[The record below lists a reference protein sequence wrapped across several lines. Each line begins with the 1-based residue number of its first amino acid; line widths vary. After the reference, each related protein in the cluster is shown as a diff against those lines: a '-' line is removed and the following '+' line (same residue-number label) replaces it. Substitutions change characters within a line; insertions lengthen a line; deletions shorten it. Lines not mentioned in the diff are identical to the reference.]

1 MKWLKRIVLLL
12 IILLVLLCA
21 GVYFYLNSQKPVY
34 SGNLKLTSLSDTT
47 EVFFDTYGVPHIYGN
62 SEADVFRALG
72 YIHAQERLFQ
82 MELIRRVSSG
92 RISELFGSSV
102 LDVDRFF
109 RMLGIL
115 EHAKAS
121 AADFEKN
128 KNEPWYLAA
137 TAYLDGINQYIE
149 KGKTPL
155 EFTLLSIP
163 KEKYE
168 IKDLYLIVS
177 YVSFNFQM
185 AFRTDPLQDKIRNQ
199 WGIQYLKDLGLET
212 TDSIS
217 EKSTAANERIKQENL
232 FTAFE
237 KIQEKLPL
245 QVWSG
250 SNAMLVAASKS
261 KSGKVLFENDTHIG
275 HQQPSVWYESHL
287 ECPGFRFYGSWIA
300 GFPFAALGHSE
311 RHAWGMTIFENDDL
325 DFYKER
331 VNPDDSNQ
339 VWERDHW
346 ADLQRREET
355 IKVKDSADVNIVCRS
370 SAHGPVCSDVMQD
383 FQSLSP
389 DPVSACW
396 TFLREPNRMV
406 EITYGLAHAR
416 SMEEFRTSLSML
428 SAPGLNVLYADREDN
443 IAWWAAAKI
452 VKRASLADPSFI
464 LDGASGEQ
472 DWQGYYSFDENPSSV
487 NPPSGYI
494 YSCNQTPQPVNGMI
508 YPGYYL
514 PDDRSIRLNKLL
526 SEKDKLSLSDLQS
539 FNLDN
544 ENPVAKEA
552 MSIFLKNLDSKNFAD
567 ASPENELLK
576 ILQAWN
582 GSHNPEDVAPTFY
595 YRWYF
600 YVYRNTFND
609 ELGEKDAEAF
619 LKTHLQ
625 KKSTLSWLNNDST
638 KWWDNVS
645 TDGKRETMKEIINV
659 SFHAAFKDLI
669 AQHGNSPADW
679 TWSKLH
685 VLELAHP
692 LGIKWPLNYLFNVG
706 PYPIAGGLETLNNQS
721 FPLTQNLLYKTN
733 LGAAVRRTI
742 DFADPER
749 GFSVIPGGQSGNPMS
764 PHYRDQTKLYVEG
777 NLRSEL
783 MNEKDVSSQ
792 SKNKL
797 VFVPLTK

>member
-1 MKWLKRIVLLL
+1 MKWLKRILLSLSVLLF
-12 IILLVLLCA
+12 VLCA
-21 GVYFYLNSQKPVY
+21 GIYFYLQSQKPVY
-34 SGNLKLTSLSDTT
+34 SGELRLTGLSDKT
-47 EVFFDTYGVPHIYGN
+47 EVFFDTYGVPHIYGKN
-62 SEADVFRALG
+62 EADVFRALG

-121 AADFEKN
+121 AAEFEKH
-128 KNEPWYLAA
+128 KAEPWFVAA
-137 TAYLDGINQYIE
+137 TAYLEGVNEYIE

-163 KEKYE
+163 KEKFE

-185 AFRTDPLQDKIRNQ
+185 AFRTDPLQDKIKNE
-199 WGIQYLKDLGLET
+199 WGIKYLQDLGLET
-212 TDSIS
+212 YDSLMHNS
-217 EKSTAANERIKQENL
+217 GDSLMAIKKDNL
-232 FTAFE
+232 LSAFE
-237 KIQEKLPL
+237 SIQEKLPI

-250 SNAMLVAASKS
+250 SNSMLIAANKS

-311 RHAWGMTIFENDDL
+311 RHAWGITIFENDDL
-325 DFYKER
+325 DFYKEK
-331 VNPDDSNQ
+331 VNPEDSNQ

-346 ADLQRREET
+346 AELQLRKET
-355 IKVKDSADVNIVCRS
+355 IKVKDSADVNILCRT
-370 SAHGPVCSDVMQD
+370 SAHGPVCSDVMKD
-383 FQSLSP
+383 FQTLSP
-389 DPVSACW
+389 APVSACW
-396 TFLREPNRMV
+396 TFLREPNKMV
-406 EITYGLAHAR
+406 EITYGLAHAK
-416 SMEEFRTSLSML
+416 SMEEFRASLSQL
-428 SAPGLNVLYADREDN
+428 SAPGLNILYADREDN

-452 VKRASLADPSFI
+452 VKRAANADPSFI

-472 DWQGYYSFDENPSSV
+472 DWQGYFDFNENPSSV
-487 NPPSGYI
+487 NPESGYI
-494 YSCNQTPQPVNGMI
+494 YSCNQTPLPVNGI
-508 YPGYYL
+508 VYPGYYL
-514 PDDRSIRLNKLL
+514 PDDRSLRLNKLL
-526 SEKDKLSLSDLQS
+526 SEKKDFSLEDLQN
-539 FNLDN
+539 FNLDTH
-544 ENPVAKEA
+544 NPIAAAA
-552 MSIFLKNLDSKNFAD
+552 MKIFLKHLDSKDFAD
-567 ASPENELLK
+567 ASPEKELLG
-576 ILQAWN
+576 ILQKWDGTHGLN
-582 GSHNPEDVAPTFY
+582 DVAPSFY
-595 YRWYF
+595 YRWY
-600 YVYRNTFND
+600 YYIYQNTFVD

-625 KKSTLSWLNNDST
+625 KKSTLSWLENDST
-638 KWWDNVS
+638 KWWDDVHTIDKTESMN
-645 TDGKRETMKEIINV
+645 EIVNL
-659 SFHAAFKDLI
+659 SFHSALKDLS
-669 AQHGNSPADW
+669 AQHGNSPKDW
-679 TWSKLH
+679 TWKKLH

-692 LGIKWPLNYLFNVG
+692 LGVKWPLNYLFNVG
-706 PYPIAGGLETLNNQS
+706 PYPIAGGIETLNNQS
-721 FPLTQNLLYKTN
+721 FPLTSNLLYKSN

-764 PHYRDQTKLYVEG
+764 PHYRDQTKLYVSGE
-777 NLRSEL
+777 LRREL
-783 MNEKDVSSQ
+783 MKREDIVSQ

-797 VFVPLTK
+797 IFLPTLK